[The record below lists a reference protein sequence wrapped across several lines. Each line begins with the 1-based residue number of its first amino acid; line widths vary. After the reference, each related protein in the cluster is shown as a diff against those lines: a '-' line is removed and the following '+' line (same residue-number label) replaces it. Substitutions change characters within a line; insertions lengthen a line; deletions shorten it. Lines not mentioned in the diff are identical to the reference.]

1 MTEQSGEWQCLE
13 EILSWGG
20 VYFFVCIGRKLKM
33 LSAGYIVCNLNTVFL
48 INTDSKSG
56 QEQTQVVSGDF
67 CQVSSNA
74 PGLVAILSILKRA
87 SRLQMKCSRHCSGF
101 IKGSLIFW
109 SRHAGCNI
117 IRSFSVQSSP
127 AENWV
132 AVVVGMKGSWFQFQ
146 KLPREPTS

>member
-1 MTEQSGEWQCLE
+1 MCA
-13 EILSWGG
+13 I
-20 VYFFVCIGRKLKM
+20 
-33 LSAGYIVCNLNTVFL
+33 LNTLLL

-67 CQVSSNA
+67 CQVNSNA

-101 IKGSLIFW
+101 IEGSLIFW
-109 SRHAGCNI
+109 SRRASCKI
-117 IRSFSVQSSP
+117 ISSFSIQPSP

-132 AVVVGMKGSWFQFQ
+132 VAVVGVGGSRFYFQMHPKESTSQWFPDCF
-146 KLPREPTS
+146 LSPVMLLM